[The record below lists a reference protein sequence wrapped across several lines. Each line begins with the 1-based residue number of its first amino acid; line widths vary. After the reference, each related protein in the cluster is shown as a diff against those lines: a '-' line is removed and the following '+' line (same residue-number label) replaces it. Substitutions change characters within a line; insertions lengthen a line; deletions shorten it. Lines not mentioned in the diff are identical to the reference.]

1 MHANFSPSALIPTIK
16 HRYRHIT
23 PVRDQFCRMNS
34 GILRVRQVIVLVL
47 AEKGSF
53 ASMPSMVGALS
64 FLAMF
69 CDGVSFVFMAR
80 IFEMYTAYQA
90 VPYWTFLCRMNVNYH
105 L

>member
-1 MHANFSPSALIPTIK
+1 
-16 HRYRHIT
+16 
-23 PVRDQFCRMNS
+23 
-34 GILRVRQVIVLVL
+34 
-47 AEKGSF
+47 
-53 ASMPSMVGALS
+53 MPSMVGALS

-90 VPYWTFLCRMNVNYH
+90 VAYWTFLCRMNVNYH